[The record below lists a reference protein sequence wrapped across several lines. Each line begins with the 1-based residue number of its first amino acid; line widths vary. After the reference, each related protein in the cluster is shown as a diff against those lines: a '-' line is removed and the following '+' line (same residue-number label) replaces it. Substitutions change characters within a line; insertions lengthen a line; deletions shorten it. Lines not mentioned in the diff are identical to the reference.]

1 MQPLIAGRG
10 LLKAFGPAIVL
21 DQASFAIHEGEKVA
35 LVGPNGAGKTT
46 LFRML
51 AGEIKPDLGEFERR
65 ADLRIGYLPQVPNV
79 PPDMLVRDVLAA
91 PDPEVAVV
99 EAEATELE
107 AWMATPGAFDA
118 PDATEKMAKYEEI
131 QTRLGELRRKSQV
144 GNDPILSDLGVAEE
158 LLEKPFGALSGGE
171 KSKIL
176 LARCLANAKEKQL
189 FLLDEPTNHMDIETI
204 EWIEAYLSEID
215 AAVIISSHDKFLLD
229 NVASKVLEVDRR
241 KIYEYEGNYSDYRT
255 QRDAYARAVEA
266 KKRRNFDEVKRQLAI
281 IEELRG
287 RKRYTQVASRK
298 KEVARLQ
305 SQVAPDAPSAS
316 KAFRLVFNSA
326 QKSGRGVLRVE
337 GVAKSHKDR
346 RLFHDVTFEI
356 EKGDK
361 IGLIGPNGCGK
372 TTLLEILV
380 GHQQPDAGRVDLS
393 ATTKIGYFSQHHS
406 GMDFERTVYEEMR
419 SIRDPPPPEE
429 WVRGLL
435 GRFWFR
441 GDDVFKKVGQLSGG
455 ERARLALAKF
465 IADEHNL
472 LVLDEPTNHLDIE
485 SQEIVSQALQEYP
498 GSVVVVSH
506 NRSFL
511 DAFVNKVGIVA
522 HRRVGLFQGRF
533 TDAWTIAKLGDFL
546 GDTGRP
552 RYRVLRVLRDWES
565 GVGYQKGET
574 IQTTGAE
581 TQAFRRLLRWAEGE
595 GRIER
600 IEEPSTAPAR

>member
-1 MQPLIAGRG
+1 MQPLVAGRG
-10 LLKAFGPAIVL
+10 LMKAFGPAIVL
-21 DQASFAIHEGEKVA
+21 DQASFVVHEGEKVA

-46 LFRML
+46 LLRML
-51 AGEIKPDLGEFERR
+51 AGEVTPDLGEFERR
-65 ADLRIGYLPQVPNV
+65 ADLRVGYLPQVPNV
-79 PPDMLVRDVLAA
+79 PPAMMVRDVLAA
-91 PDPEVAVV
+91 PPPEAAVL
-99 EAEATELE
+99 EADAAEIE
-107 AWMATPGAFDA
+107 AWMSTPGAFEGD
-118 PDATEKMAKYEEI
+118 DATEKMARYEEL
-131 QTRLGELRRKSQV
+131 QTRLAEVRRKSQV

-158 LLEKPFGALSGGE
+158 LLAKPFGALSGGE

-204 EWIEAYLSEID
+204 EWIEAYLTEMD
-215 AAVIISSHDKFLLD
+215 AAVILSSHDKYLLD
-229 NVASKVLEVDRR
+229 NVANKVMELDRR
-241 KIYEYEGNYSDYRT
+241 KIFEYPGNYSDYRT

-266 KKRRNFDEVKRQLAI
+266 KKRKNFDEVKRQLAI
-281 IEELRG
+281 VEQLRG
-287 RKRYTQVASRK
+287 LKRYTQVASRK

-305 SQVAPDAPSAS
+305 AQVPLDAPSAS
-316 KAFRLVFNSA
+316 RAFKLVFSA
-326 QKSGRGVLRVE
+326 AKKSGRSVLRVE
-337 GVAKSHKDR
+337 GLAKSHKDR
-346 RLFHDVTFEI
+346 RLFRDVTFEI

-380 GHQQPDAGRVDLS
+380 GRQDPDRGYVERS
-393 ATTKIGYFSQHHS
+393 ETTKIGYYSQHHS
-406 GMDFERTVYEEMR
+406 TMDFERTLYEELR

-455 ERARLALAKF
+455 ERARLSLAKF
-465 IADEHNL
+465 IAEEQNL

-511 DAFVNKVGIVA
+511 DAFVNKVGIIA
-522 HRRVGLFQGRF
+522 HQQVGLFQGRF

-552 RYRVLRVLRDWES
+552 KYRVLRVVRDWER
-565 GVGYQKGET
+565 GVDFQKGET
-574 IQTTGAE
+574 IQLTGAE

-600 IEEPSTAPAR
+600 VEGATVPAR

>member
-1 MQPLIAGRG
+1 MQPLVAGRG
-10 LLKAFGPAIVL
+10 LMKAFGSAIVL
-21 DQASFAIHEGEKVA
+21 DQASFVIHEGEKVA

-51 AGEIKPDLGEFERR
+51 AGDLKPDLGEFETRG
-65 ADLRIGYLPQVPNV
+65 DLRVGYLPQVPNV
-79 PPDMLVRDVLAA
+79 SPTMLVRDALAA
-91 PDPEVAVV
+91 PPPEAAVL
-99 EAEATELE
+99 EAEAAGIE
-107 AWMATPGAFDA
+107 AWMATPGAFEGNDT
-118 PDATEKMAKYEEI
+118 TEKMTRYEEL
-131 QTRLGELRRKSQV
+131 QTRLAEVRRKSQV

-204 EWIEAYLSEID
+204 EWIEAYLTEMD
-215 AAVIISSHDKFLLD
+215 AAVILSSHDKYLLD
-229 NVASKVLEVDRR
+229 NVANKVMELDRR
-241 KIYEYEGNYSDYRT
+241 KIYEYPGNYSDYRT

-266 KKRRNFDEVKRQLAI
+266 KKRKNFDEVKRQLAI
-281 IEELRG
+281 VEQLRG
-287 RKRYTQVASRK
+287 LKRYTQVASRK

-305 SQVAPDAPSAS
+305 AQVPLDAPSAS
-316 KAFRLVFNSA
+316 RAFKLVFSA
-326 QKSGRGVLRVE
+326 AKKSGRSVLRVE
-337 GVAKSHKDR
+337 GLAKAHR
-346 RLFHDVTFEI
+346 EHRLFRDVTFEI

-380 GHQQPDAGRVDLS
+380 GRQEPDRGYVERS
-393 ATTKIGYFSQHHS
+393 ETTKIGYYSQHHS
-406 GMDFERTVYEEMR
+406 TMDFERTVYEELR

-455 ERARLALAKF
+455 ERARLSLAKF
-465 IADEHNL
+465 IAEEQNL

-511 DAFVNKVGIVA
+511 DAFVNKVGIIA
-522 HRRVGLFQGRF
+522 HQQVGVFQGRF
-533 TDAWTIAKLGDFL
+533 TDAWTIAKMGDFL

-552 RYRVLRVLRDWES
+552 KYRVLRVVRDWER
-565 GVGYQKGET
+565 GVDFQKGET
-574 IQTTGAE
+574 IQLTGAE

-600 IEEPSTAPAR
+600 VEDATVPAR

>member
-1 MQPLIAGRG
+1 MQPLVAGRG
-10 LLKAFGPAIVL
+10 LMKAFGPAIVL
-21 DQASFAIHEGEKVA
+21 DQASFVIHPGEKVA

-51 AGEIKPDLGEFERR
+51 AGEITPDLGEFERQS
-65 ADLRIGYLPQVPNV
+65 DLRVGYLPQVPNV
-79 PPDMLVRDVLAA
+79 PPTMMVRDVLAA
-91 PDPEVAVV
+91 PPPEA
-99 EAEATELE
+99 ATLERETADIE
-107 AWMATPGAFDA
+107 AWMATPGAFDG
-118 PDATEKMAKYEEI
+118 PDASEKMVRYEEL
-131 QTRLGELRRKSQV
+131 QTRLAEVRRKSQV

-176 LARCLANAKEKQL
+176 LARCLVNAKEKQL

-204 EWIEAYLSEID
+204 EWIEAFLTEID
-215 AAVIISSHDKFLLD
+215 AAIILSSHDKYLLD
-229 NVASKVLEVDRR
+229 NVANKVMELDRR
-241 KIYEYEGNYSDYRT
+241 KIYEYPGNYSDYRT

-266 KKRRNFDEVKRQLAI
+266 KKRKNFDEVKRQLAI
-281 IEELRG
+281 VEQLRG
-287 RKRYTQVASRK
+287 LKRYTQVASRK

-305 SQVAPDAPSAS
+305 AQVAPDAPSAS
-316 KAFRLVFNSA
+316 RAFKLVFSA
-326 QKSGRGVLRVE
+326 AKKSGRSVLRVE
-337 GVAKSHKDR
+337 GLSKSHKSR
-346 RLFHDVTFEI
+346 RLFHDVAFEI

-380 GHQQPDAGRVDLS
+380 GRQEPDRGEVVRS
-393 ATTKIGYFSQHHS
+393 ETTRIGYYSQHHS
-406 GMDFERTVYEEMR
+406 TMDFERTVYEEMR

-455 ERARLALAKF
+455 ERARLSLAKF
-465 IADEHNL
+465 IADEQNL

-511 DAFVNKVGIVA
+511 DAFVNKIGIIA
-522 HRRVGLFQGRF
+522 HQEVGLFQGRF

-552 RYRVLRVLRDWES
+552 KYRVLRVVRDWER
-565 GVGYQKGET
+565 GVDFQKGEL
-574 IQTTGAE
+574 IQLTGAE

-600 IEEPSTAPAR
+600 VDDATVPAR